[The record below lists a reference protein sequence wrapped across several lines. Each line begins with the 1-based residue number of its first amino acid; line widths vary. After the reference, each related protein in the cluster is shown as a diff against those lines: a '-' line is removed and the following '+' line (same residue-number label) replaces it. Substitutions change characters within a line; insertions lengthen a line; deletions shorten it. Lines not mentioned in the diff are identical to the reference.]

1 MNEKDYC
8 YWQYKQSR
16 FKWVS
21 HLGPSPRG
29 RAAGTLAMHDSAL
42 AAWGVEMLLAMENL
56 LVNAMLL

>member
-1 MNEKDYC
+1 MNAESYC
-8 YWQYKQSR
+8 YWQCKQSR
-16 FKWVS
+16 TERVS

-42 AAWGVEMLLAMENL
+42 AAWGVEMLLAMESL